1 MLNAEEYQIVKI
13 ERKDGVF
20 TPEGGKEIPYRNY
33 YVYFKREDSPL
44 VMRAKVEKVFNDYV
58 EVYDAAE

>member
-20 TPEGGKEIPYRNY
+20 TPEAGKEIPYRNY
-33 YVYFKREDSPL
+33 YIYFKKDGSPL
-44 VMRAKVEKVFNDYV
+44 VMKAKVEKVFNDYV
-58 EVYDAAE
+58 EDYDAAE